1 MKNRKTEIAFFLFG
15 LGVFVYLVAR
25 FGIDQITANIAGAG
39 WSLLG
44 ATLVWFVIYVLN
56 TFAWKLLLAEEGK
69 RITFWHLMMVT
80 VSGFSI
86 DTITPVVALGGEPYK
101 VKALSTTI
109 GTRQALSAVLVYRMV
124 HVLGHMLILL
134 VGALAALAFLTLP
147 VSLVW
152 MLVITAAIML
162 VVVVLIIS
170 GLRDGV
176 FHRVQSLVERI
187 SLLHRFASILKK
199 HEHNFNEMDEAVTHA
214 YRNQRGKF
222 YGALILEFL
231 GRTLMGI
238 EVYLILRGAGVEISI
253 ISAVFVFVAYSII
266 INAVFFIPLNLGVR
280 EGGLYLGL
288 QSLALAPMLGIY
300 LGVVIRIREFIWILL
315 GLLMILPLARRSE
328 RAVSYPDERTTGT
341 LP

>member
-1 MKNRKTEIAFFLFG
+1 MKNKKTEIAFFVFG
-15 LGVFVYLVAR
+15 LAVFLYLVVR

-44 ATLVWFVIYVLN
+44 AVLVWFIIYVVN
-56 TFAWKLLLAEEGK
+56 TLAWKLLLGEESK
-69 RITFWHLMMVT
+69 QVTFIHLFMVT

-86 DTITPVVALGGEPYK
+86 DTITPVIALGGEPYK
-101 VKALSTTI
+101 VKALATTV

-124 HVLGHMLILL
+124 HVLGHMLILF
-134 VGALAALAFLTLP
+134 VGTLSALAFLTLP

-152 MLVITAAIML
+152 MLIVTGAVML
-162 VVVVLIIS
+162 VIVILIIS

-176 FHRVQSLVERI
+176 FHRVQSLIEKTA
-187 SLLHRFASILKK
+187 LLRRFTHVLKK
-199 HEHNFNEMDEAVTHA
+199 HEHSFNEMDEVVTHA
-214 YRNQRGKF
+214 YRNRRGKF
-222 YGALILEFL
+222 YGAVLLEFVS
-231 GRTLMGI
+231 RACMGV
-238 EVYLILRGAGVEISI
+238 EVYLILRGTGVEISL
-253 ISAVFVFVAYSII
+253 ISALFVYVAYSII

-288 QSLALAPMLGIY
+288 QSLALPPMLGIY

-315 GLLMILPLARRSE
+315 GLLLILPLTRRSE
-328 RAVSYPDERTTGT
+328 KAIPYPEERTTGT